1 MQTVQKFLKN
11 IALTGAMALSLVS
24 AQVMAGSDESQATPA
39 QIQANITLVEN
50 YFKAIQ
56 TGDLDTVGASLS
68 PDIVWYQPGQNQFS
82 GVQNGANSVFALIG
96 GMMDIS
102 GGSFKIDKVHA
113 VMGNGAR
120 VAAIVEFSGTRDG
133 AEISMLGV
141 DILTVKDGQI
151 SEAWLYSADQAAED
165 AFWGK

>member
-1 MQTVQKFLKN
+1 MQTVQKTQKN
-11 IALTGAMALSLVS
+11 IALAGAMALSLF
-24 AQVMAGSDESQATPA
+24 ATQVTAGSNESKATPA

-68 PDIVWYQPGQNQFS
+68 PDIIWYQPGQNQFS

-151 SEAWLYSADQAAED
+151 SEAWLYSEDQAAED